1 MTRPAQGAAP
11 RLPGARVPGFGEFVW
26 VWDRQQGL
34 QTAAV
39 HLRMARWLEA
49 GWRHGETRLL
59 LQAFRSAGKS
69 SLVGL
74 FGAWLLGR
82 HPDLRIL
89 VLAAEQALAVK
100 MVRQVRGIVERHPFL
115 AGLRPERA
123 PEWAADRFT
132 VERPG
137 VLRDPSVLARGVSAN
152 VTGSR
157 ADVVICDDVEVP
169 NTCDTPEKRAELRRR
184 LGEIDYLLVPGG
196 LQLFVGTPHTYFTIY
211 ADGPRREAGETRAF
225 LDGFTRLTVPI
236 QDADGTPAWPD
247 RFPPAAIREL
257 ARRSGPNSFASQML
271 LQPVN
276 AAEGRLDPARLRRY
290 SAELDYTEG
299 NDEAV
304 LTLRGARLVAAACW
318 WDPSYGAP
326 GRGDASVIAAVFLD
340 AAGNAYLHRVH
351 YLTHQPV
358 ADPAGPGAVDE
369 ATQLCRQAAAFARAL
384 YLPSISLEVN
394 GLGRFLPGLLRR
406 ELATG
411 GVPAAVREVTSR
423 RPKDIRILE
432 AFDAPLAAGAL
443 HAHDSVFATP
453 LLQEMRDWRPGLGHA
468 RDDGLDAVAGCLASE
483 PVRLPRLPAAGR
495 HTWRPGAT
503 GVRALSE
510 FDV

>member
-1 MTRPAQGAAP
+1 MSPPARRRGKP
-11 RLPGARVPGFGEFVW
+11 RVPGFGEFVW

-34 QTAAV
+34 TTAAV
-39 HLRMARWLEA
+39 HLRIARFLET
-49 GWRHGETRLL
+49 GWQQGETGLL

-74 FGAWLLGR
+74 FCAWLLGR
-82 HPDLRIL
+82 DPDLRIL
-89 VLAAEQALAVK
+89 VLAAEQALAIK

-115 AGLRPERA
+115 AALRPEKA
-123 PEWAADRFT
+123 QEWAADRFT

-211 ADGPRREAGETRAF
+211 ADAPRTEIGEARAF
-225 LDGFTRLTVPI
+225 LAGFTRLTVPI
-236 QDADGTPAWPD
+236 QDDRGAPAWPE
-247 RFPPAAIREL
+247 RFPVEVIREL

-271 LQPVN
+271 LKPVN
-276 AAEGRLDPARLRRY
+276 VAEGRLDPARLRRY
-290 SAELDYTEG
+290 GAELDYVEG
-299 NDEAV
+299 NQEAV
-304 LTLRGARLVAAACW
+304 LSLLGERLVAAACW
-318 WDPSYGAP
+318 WDPAYGAP

-340 AAGNAYLHRVH
+340 GAGNAYLHRIS
-351 YLTHQPV
+351 YLRH
-358 ADPAGPGAVDE
+358 DPGAAAEVDE
-369 ATQLCRQAAAFARAL
+369 ATQLCRHAARFARDL

-406 ELATG
+406 ELAAE

-423 RPKDIRILE
+423 RPKEIRILE

-443 HAHDSVFATP
+443 HAHASVFATP
-453 LLQEMRDWRPGLGHA
+453 FVQEMRDWRPGLSHA

-483 PVRLPRLPAAGR
+483 PVRLPRLPTAGR
-495 HTWRPGAT
+495 RTWRPGAV
-503 GVRALSE
+503 GVRAPSE

>member
-1 MTRPAQGAAP
+1 MDRRA
-11 RLPGARVPGFGEFVW
+11 GARVPGFGEFVW

-34 QTAAV
+34 RTAAV
-39 HLRMARWLEA
+39 HLRIARWLEA
-49 GWRHGETRLL
+49 CWQRGETRLL

-74 FGAWLLGR
+74 FCAWLLGR
-82 HPDLRIL
+82 MPDLRIL

-100 MVRQVRGIVERHPFL
+100 MVRNVRGIVERHPFL
-115 AGLRPERA
+115 AGLRPQRA
-123 PEWAADRFT
+123 QEWAADRFT

-137 VLRDPSVLARGVSAN
+137 VLRDPSMLARGVTAN

-169 NTCDTPEKRAELRRR
+169 NTCDTPDKRAELRRR

-196 LQLFVGTPHTYFTIY
+196 LQLYVGTPHTYFTIY
-211 ADGPRREAGETRAF
+211 AEGPREEVGETRAF
-225 LDGFTRLTVPI
+225 LDGFARLTVPI
-236 QDADGTPAWPD
+236 QDAQGTPAWPE
-247 RFPPAAIREL
+247 RFSKEAIREL
-257 ARRSGPNSFASQML
+257 AQRSGPNSFASQML

-276 AAEGRLDPARLRRY
+276 VAEGRLDPARLRRY
-290 SAELDYTEG
+290 SAELDYAEG

-304 LTLRGARLVAAACW
+304 LTLMGDRLVAAACW
-318 WDPSYGAP
+318 WDPAYGAP

-340 AAGNAYLHRVH
+340 AAGNAFLHRVA
-351 YLTHQPV
+351 YLTH
-358 ADPAGPGAVDE
+358 DPATAGELDE
-369 ATQLCRQAAAFARAL
+369 ATQLCRQATAFARDL

-394 GLGRFLPGLLRR
+394 GVGRFLPGLLRR
-406 ELATG
+406 ELAAA

-423 RPKDIRILE
+423 RPKDLRILE

-443 HAHDSVFATP
+443 HAHDSVFATSFV
-453 LLQEMRDWRPGLGHA
+453 QEMRDWRPGLTHA

-483 PVRLPRLPAAGR
+483 PVRLPRLPSAGR
-495 HTWRPGAT
+495 HTWRPGMA
-503 GVRALSE
+503 GVHAPAD

>member
-1 MTRPAQGAAP
+1 VSPPVRRHRAP
-11 RLPGARVPGFGEFVW
+11 RVPGFGEFVW
-26 VWDRQQGL
+26 VWERQQGL
-34 QTAAV
+34 KTAAV
-39 HLRMARWLEA
+39 HLRIARFLEA
-49 GWRHGETRLL
+49 GWQQGETRML

-74 FGAWLLGR
+74 FCAWLLGR
-82 HPDLRIL
+82 DPDLRIL
-89 VLAAEQALAVK
+89 VLAAEQALAIK

-115 AGLRPERA
+115 AGLRPEKA
-123 PEWAADRFT
+123 QEWAADRFT

-169 NTCDTPEKRAELRRR
+169 NTCDTPDKRAELRRR

-211 ADGPRREAGETRAF
+211 AEAPRSEIGETRAF
-225 LDGFTRLTVPI
+225 LAGFTRLTVPI
-236 QDADGTPAWPD
+236 QDDRGVPAWPE
-247 RFPPAAIREL
+247 RFPAEAIRDL

-271 LQPVN
+271 LKPVN

-290 SAELDYTEG
+290 AAELDYAEG
-299 NDEAV
+299 NQEAV
-304 LTLRGARLVAAACW
+304 LSLLGERLVAAACW
-318 WDPSYGAP
+318 WDPAYGAP

-340 AAGNAYLHRVH
+340 AAGNAYLHRIS
-351 YLTHQPV
+351 YLSH
-358 ADPAGPGAVDE
+358 DPDASAEVDE
-369 ATQLCRQAAAFARAL
+369 ATQLCRQAAAFARDL

-406 ELATG
+406 ELAAG

-443 HAHDSVFATP
+443 HAHASVFATP
-453 LLQEMRDWRPGLGHA
+453 FVQEMRDWRPGLAHA

-483 PVRLPRLPAAGR
+483 PVRLPRLPNAGR
-495 HTWRPGAT
+495 RTWRPGSS
-503 GVRALSE
+503 GVRAPSE